1 MLYLSAAIVVLAI
14 SIVLAFR
21 SLSRAII
28 TAASMVAFALDVPRN
43 AASPVPGPI
52 RETSMP
58 TPMTPDLQPRIGV
71 SSSLDD
77 MAEARLEIQKRVF
90 DAPALRAVGGSVSE
104 RIGDQDIVGIS
115 NGISE
120 RVER

>member
-1 MLYLSAAIVVLAI
+1 
-14 SIVLAFR
+14 
-21 SLSRAII
+21 
-28 TAASMVAFALDVPRN
+28 
-43 AASPVPGPI
+43 
-52 RETSMP
+52 MP